1 MLSEMKFSRICI
13 SNITQFTWLSFRRNR
28 QPRKPNEKD
37 CLAMT
42 HSNMLEA
49 TTCKG
54 SVRHQCAARNADND
68 GSVLKQSQ
76 PQDNEYA
83 YVWDTPHHRT
93 TYYGNTDIATKIVP
107 VCVERQDIDAA
118 NIHISANIKNSG
130 NEYNMICDTLP
141 KENAMSWDN
150 SQTNSSFKPSQH
162 LTFHRAGVHF
172 DPDVVPLPTNPAA
185 KS

>member
-1 MLSEMKFSRICI
+1 M
-13 SNITQFTWLSFRRNR
+13 
-28 QPRKPNEKD
+28 KPNEKD
-37 CLAMT
+37 SLSMT
-42 HSNMLEA
+42 HSKLLEA

-54 SVRHQCAARNADND
+54 AVRHQCAARTCRTTDYD

-93 TYYGNTDIATKIVP
+93 TYYGNTDIATKLVP

-118 NIHISANIKNSG
+118 NIHISANIENTDKEHS
-130 NEYNMICDTLP
+130 MICDTLP
-141 KENAMSWDN
+141 KDNVMSWDN
-150 SQTNSSFKPSQH
+150 LQTNSSLKPSQQ

>member
-1 MLSEMKFSRICI
+1 
-13 SNITQFTWLSFRRNR
+13 
-28 QPRKPNEKD
+28 
-37 CLAMT
+37 MT
-42 HSNMLEA
+42 HPNMLEA

-54 SVRHQCAARNADND
+54 AVRHQCAARNTDYD

-118 NIHISANIKNSG
+118 NIHISANIENSDK
-130 NEYNMICDTLP
+130 EHTMICDTLP
-141 KENAMSWDN
+141 KDIAMSWDN
-150 SQTNSSFKPSQH
+150 SQTNSSFKPTQH